1 MKKKILI
8 TVFSIIGL
16 IVLAIGGYAIYLY
29 SAVKDT
35 ASKMHEQV
43 SFFKRYFC
51 FIALKGSGPF
61 NSLKRERGQ
70 TPFVLYCIKM
80 VIRLL
85 F

>member
-16 IVLAIGGYAIYLY
+16 IVIAIGGYAIYLY

-43 SFFKRYFC
+43 QY
-51 FIALKGSGPF
+51 
-61 NSLKRERGQ
+61 NSPQPKQPKNE
-70 TPFVLYCIKM
+70 
-80 VIRLL
+80 
-85 F
+85 